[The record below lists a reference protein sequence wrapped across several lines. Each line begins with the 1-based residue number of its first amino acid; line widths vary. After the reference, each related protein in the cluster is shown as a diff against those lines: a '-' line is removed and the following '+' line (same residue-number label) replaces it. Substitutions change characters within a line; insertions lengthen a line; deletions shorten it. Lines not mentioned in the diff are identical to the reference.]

1 MHRVIKFN
9 HGTIIREE
17 ITCKR
22 ILLWK
27 SIEFCIPLK
36 NSATRYKEKTEKFL
50 VTRPPTC
57 WKFHLFFDFYERT
70 KKEWKQIYRNYS
82 DGYIHVF
89 FIDHSRHKTVNETTC
104 RTPSANAC
112 QLCSYELKSFP
123 TAMTIFWGYQNFLIF
138 LTKYFWPLLNS
149 PYLIFQ
155 LPFCKISVNKTV

>member
-1 MHRVIKFN
+1 MDSAYLWRIAQLAIK
-9 HGTIIREE
+9 
-17 ITCKR
+17 K
-22 ILLWK
+22 K
-27 SIEFCIPLK
+27 QK
-36 NSATRYKEKTEKFL
+36 NFSLPDHQLAENFI
-50 VTRPPTC
+50 
-57 WKFHLFFDFYERT
+57 FDFYERT